1 MYSSIVIMC
10 FESNT
15 PRLSIPSIVMLS
27 LMFPSIGLRGG
38 ERQAEPLVRRFVLS
52 GPQFFFV
59 ITADSAE
66 RCYLH
71 LVHGVAVQLLIEAS
85 VLGLIHFHITFVESQ
100 LHIVFGMVCGCFQCE
115 VLLVAM

>member
-38 ERQAEPLVRRFVLS
+38 ERQAETLVRRFVLS
-52 GPQFFFV
+52 GPKLRLV
-59 ITADSAE
+59 IAGDAAE

-71 LVHGVAVQLLIEAS
+71 FVHGVAVQLLIEAS
-85 VLGLIHFHITFVESQ
+85 VLGLIHLHIALVQGQ
-100 LHIVFGMVCGCFQCE
+100 LH
-115 VLLVAM
+115 L